1 MLALR
6 LARGADPA
14 TLARRLLLA
23 AATAGVGFLLLSA
36 LARAAA
42 HPEDGRLAALRLLW
56 CAVPLASTAQL
67 AVAVARADPAG
78 LPRSGLDAAG
88 LGRARL
94 PVLAAL
100 STAVAGLVGSA
111 LALLVFLQL
120 RGDLSGLPFAGAA
133 VGPLNG
139 GGSLPLGAALTLL
152 AVAPATAAG
161 ASALAVRG
169 AAAPMPAPAG
179 LPWGTALIAGGLAL
193 GTLAGEPAAEAGE
206 GWLPLP
212 EPLDTVPF
220 GVVGGWL
227 LIAVGVVLTGP
238 ALSYLCGRALAFGQP
253 SPLRLLAGRG
263 LADEARRLGRPVA
276 ALTVAAAAVLAAERL
291 GALGTFGFFGGLG
304 TAVVLVAAAGTVVTV
319 AEQLRAER
327 RAAVAALLRVGTP
340 RRTLRAAAALRGVAL
355 AVVFGPLAWCAAE
368 LLLLAA
374 RA

>member
-23 AATAGVGFLLLSA
+23 SATAGVGFLLLGA
-36 LARAAA
+36 LAGAAA
-42 HPEDGRLAALRLLW
+42 QPGDGRLAALRLLW
-56 CAVPLASTAQL
+56 CAVPLAFTAQL

-78 LPRSGLDAAG
+78 LPRSGLNAAG

-100 STAVAGLVGSA
+100 STAVAGLAGSV

-120 RGDLSGLPFAGAA
+120 RGDLSRLPFDGAA
-133 VGPLNG
+133 VGPLHG
-139 GGSLPLGAALTLL
+139 GGSLPMAAALTLL

-169 AAAPMPAPAG
+169 AGAPMPAPAG
-179 LPWGTALIAGGLAL
+179 LPWGTAMIAGGLAL
-193 GTLAGEPAAEAGE
+193 GTLAGEPAAEPGS

-212 EPLDTVPF
+212 APLDTVPF

-227 LIAVGVVLTGP
+227 LIGVGVVLAAP

-253 SPLRLLAGRG
+253 SALRLLAGRG
-263 LADEARRLGRPVA
+263 LADEARRLGRPVG
-276 ALTVAAAAVLAAERL
+276 ALTVAVAAVLAAERL
-291 GALGTFGFFGGLG
+291 GALGEFGFFGALG
-304 TAVVLVAAAGTVVTV
+304 TAVVLVAAVGSVATV
-319 AEQLRAER
+319 AEQLRGER
-327 RAAVAALLRVGTP
+327 SEALAALERIGTP
-340 RRTLRAAAALRGVAL
+340 RRTLRAAAALRGAAL
-355 AVVFGPLAWCAAE
+355 AAVFAPLSWCAAE

-374 RA
+374 GA